1 MFDNEKILNFFFFY
15 LQFFTTFDHFLPLI
29 IFYLQSFYLRSL
41 STFNHS
47 TFDHSA
53 FGHFLLLVIFHLQS
67 FYIWSFYPRS
77 FYVRS
82 FYVRPFYVQSLKISS
97 NSPFKRVFLGSH
109 SLSYLFFSI
118 HTVHVK
124 FHRSFVLKSVNFDS
138 DRAYLIDSCN
148 IFLEH

>member
-1 MFDNEKILNFFFFY
+1 MFNNEKILNFFFFY

-47 TFDHSA
+47 TFRHST
-53 FGHFLLLVIFHLQS
+53 FGYFLSSVIFYLKS
-67 FYIWSFYPRS
+67 FYIWSFYLRS

-82 FYVRPFYVQSLKISS
+82 FYVQSLKISS
-97 NSPFKRVFLGSH
+97 HSPFKRVFLGSH
-109 SLSYLFFSI
+109 LLPYFFLSI

-124 FHRSFVLKSVNFDS
+124 FHRSFGLKM
-138 DRAYLIDSCN
+138 L
-148 IFLEH
+148 